1 MQDIY
6 EQIEYFI
13 NTHTAEEVRKN
24 TNLCYEFADLV
35 EQLLNEVM
43 RPFID
48 EIVFAYNHEDESFT
62 LILRGSSPIYCIVRK
77 ENDQILEDMLLLVWK
92 EYNLYRLTHLS
103 DVTMHKGWKDT
114 STMSVLT
121 FFD

>member
-6 EQIEYFI
+6 EQIESFI
-13 NTHTAEEVRKN
+13 TRYTAEEVRKN

-35 EQLLNEVM
+35 EALLNEVM
-43 RPFID
+43 RPFVD
-48 EIVFAYNHEDESFT
+48 EAIFSFDHETESFT

-77 ENDQILEDMLLLVWK
+77 ENDQLLEDILLLVWK
-92 EYNLYRLTHLS
+92 EYKLDRLTHLS